1 MRKERDSFG
10 EIEVPDAVLYG
21 AQTARSLRHFGVADE
36 PLPVELIHAMV
47 RIKWACAIA
56 NGKTGGLE
64 PEKVVAIEAACR
76 EALTGGLEPEFPI
89 DVMQAGSGTSS
100 NMNVNEVLANRACER
115 LGGRRGE
122 RGRVHPNDDVNR
134 GQSTNDVFP
143 TAIRM
148 ACVDG
153 TPDLLARILEMTR
166 VLRTHQAAFSDVL
179 KCGRTH
185 LQDAV
190 PVTLGQEFGAWA
202 RALEKAAVRIQT
214 ARDALLEIPLGGNAV
229 GTGVNTS
236 RAFRA
241 TAVEALSALS
251 GHPFCMAVDGL
262 EATQFLTDPA
272 QFSSALRLLAADLR
286 KLCGDLRLLASGPF
300 TAIGEIRLPPVEP
313 GSSIMPGK
321 INPSIPEAATMAC
334 LAVMGYDHAVQ
345 LACSDGQLEL
355 NTHMPLVG
363 WMLVRSIRMLGRTC
377 RMLTEHCLTGIE
389 ARRDVCARH
398 FEQGA
403 GLATV
408 LNPRLGYDRVAEL
421 VKESLTS
428 GQTLRDLVLS
438 RGLLSGSELEQILR
452 ASTGPR

>member
-10 EIEVPDAVLYG
+10 EIGVPDDAWYG
-21 AQTARSLRHFGVADE
+21 AQTARSLGHFDVAGE
-36 PLPVELIHAMV
+36 PLPEELIRAII

-56 NGKTGGLE
+56 NVQAGGLD
-64 PEKVVAIEAACR
+64 PAKASAIEAACR
-76 EALTGGLEPEFPI
+76 DTLESVPDGAFPI
-89 DVMQAGSGTSS
+89 DVLQAGSGTSS
-100 NMNVNEVLANRACER
+100 NMNVNEVLANRACEQ

-143 TAIRM
+143 TAIRV
-148 ACVDG
+148 ACVEA
-153 TPDLLARILEMTR
+153 TPDLLARVGETAAILRARE
-166 VLRTHQAAFSDVL
+166 VAFADVL

-202 RALEKAAVRIQT
+202 RALEKAAHRLSA
-214 ARDALLEIPLGGNAV
+214 ARDLLLEVPLGGNAV

-241 TAVEALSALS
+241 AAVEALSKLS
-251 GHPFCMAVDGL
+251 GHPFRTAADGL

-272 QFSSALRLLAADLR
+272 QYSSALRLLAADLR
-286 KLCGDLRLLASGPF
+286 KICGDLRLLSSGPN
-300 TAIGEIRLPPVEP
+300 TAIGEIRLPPMEP

-345 LACSDGQLEL
+345 LACADGQLEL

-363 WMLVRSIRMLGRTC
+363 WMMVRSIRMLSRNC
-377 RMLTEHCLTGIE
+377 RMLVQHCLGGIE
-389 ARRDVCARH
+389 ARREVCALH
-398 FEQGA
+398 FEQSA
-403 GLATV
+403 GLATI
-408 LNPRLGYDRVAEL
+408 LNPLLGYDRVAEL
-421 VKESLTS
+421 VKESLVS
-428 GQTLRDLVLS
+428 GRSLRDLVLS
-438 RGLLSGSELEQILR
+438 RGLLTELEYGRILR
-452 ASTGPR
+452 ASTGPT